1 MARAYFAD
9 ERTEGLP
16 DVRKFSRAERID
28 FQADLLI
35 AEPQFHHLGERVM
48 TLLANGVSPPK
59 IETLVG
65 VDSDVVRRIRDRNP
79 KFLRNIK
86 EQIAN
91 NLAEASQILS
101 ERLLDTAPTMP
112 LKHLAQTLSAS
123 IDKMQLLS
131 GGVTA
136 RSEVRQITS
145 PEELQK
151 IFDSLPNVSSP
162 SLLPDN

>member
-16 DVRKFSRAERID
+16 DVRKLSKQERIE

-35 AEPQFHHLGERVM
+35 AEPSFHHLGERVM

-59 IETLVG
+59 IETLIG

-86 EQIAN
+86 ETIAN
-91 NLAEASQILS
+91 NLAEASQILT
-101 ERLLDTAPTMP
+101 ERLVDSAADMP
-112 LKHLAQTLSAS
+112 LKHLAQTLSVAV
-123 IDKMQLLS
+123 DRMQLLS
-131 GGVTA
+131 GGATA
-136 RSEVRQITS
+136 RTEVRQISS

-151 IFDSLPNVSSP
+151 IFDSLPNVSTP
-162 SLLPDN
+162 VLPEP